1 MVKRARQN
9 TLSKP
14 ATWIY
19 EILSAPAPTALA
31 PIWRGVTQCKTRAGK
46 TICQQAAYLP
56 TGRDAGKLMGLI
68 NTSMMT
74 DDKPWHA
81 TFPGPGNKLHSTCL
95 NRKPLTRQRSQCRMQ
110 GKEREDHSPNDFRT
124 LSVSPRVNRPN
135 PKSMSWRSTS
145 QYLHKSSW
153 LHSGMYW
160 LVLGGVNQPWMMD
173 EYVEWVDHMFIRC
186 VKEPLKTCPKVV
198 KSNEVQVLKYIFA
211 SCILFFSPMFIHT
224 PLHLYVCLLNIHWRK
239 KFF

>member
-1 MVKRARQN
+1 MD
-9 TLSKP
+9 
-14 ATWIY
+14 
-19 EILSAPAPTALA
+19 
-31 PIWRGVTQCKTRAGK
+31 IWGVTQCKTRAGK
-46 TICQQAAYLP
+46 TICQQVAYLP

-68 NTSMMT
+68 NTSVMT

-81 TFPGPGNKLHSTCL
+81 TFPQPGNKLHSTCL

-110 GKEREDHSPNDFRT
+110 GKEREDHLPNDFRT
-124 LSVSPRVNRPN
+124 LSVSPRVNRLN

-160 LVLGGVNQPWMMD
+160 LVLGGLNQPWMMD

-198 KSNEVQVLKYIFA
+198 KSNEVQVHFCFLHFY
-211 SCILFFSPMFIHT
+211 FFSMLIHT

-239 KFF
+239 KLFQGILIALGLEDILSYTLKN